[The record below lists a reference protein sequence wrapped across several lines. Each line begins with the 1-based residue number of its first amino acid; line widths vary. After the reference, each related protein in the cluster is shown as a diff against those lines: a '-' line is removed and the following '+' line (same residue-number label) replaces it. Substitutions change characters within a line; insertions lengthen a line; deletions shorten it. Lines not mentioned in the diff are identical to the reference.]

1 MGSATVLTTRLTDV
15 CRSNANSIP
24 IAMWAMIEI
33 IQDADLYKRLRVEC
47 LGGFDIDSLSGKRVL
62 NLKKLLDLPLLASIY
77 AECLRLHVYM
87 NIIRGV
93 HGDMELDGYILK
105 KGSLAQSPS
114 MIAHL
119 DEEFWA
125 RPGHPASDF
134 WAERFIVNERVKD
147 VNGNVRTVK
156 RFSTDGMAGHWFP
169 YGMFP
174 LLIIF
179 D

>member
-1 MGSATVLTTRLTDV
+1 
-15 CRSNANSIP
+15 
-24 IAMWAMIEI
+24 MWAMVEI
-33 IQDADLYKRLRVEC
+33 INDTSLYQALRAEC
-47 LGGFDIDSLSGKRVL
+47 QNAFDIDPTTGKKAV
-62 NLKKLLDLPLLASIY
+62 NLKNLLDLPLLASIY

-119 DEEFWA
+119 DEGFWG
-125 RPGHPASDF
+125 RSGHPASEF
-134 WAERFIVNERVKD
+134 WAERFIVEDKVKD
-147 VNGNVRTVK
+147 ETGELRTVK

-169 YGMFP
+169 YGKF
-174 LLIIF
+174 LKTQSAFSFFLYRN
-179 D
+179 